1 MILQAI
7 TTGVAAIDLQAAK
20 RCVVL
25 TFLSHFMVQ
34 HESLWPSRHLDALNA
49 RLHARQ
55 ALNLDTVL
63 FQRPTDGKR
72 LDLKISR
79 NSTLQRPVGQKLS
92 WTMKNER

>member
-1 MILQAI
+1 MNCLSGSELMIFQAN

-25 TFLSHFMVQ
+25 TFLLHFMVQ

-55 ALNLDTVL
+55 ALNLDAVNAHRWETAG
-63 FQRPTDGKR
+63 P
-72 LDLKISR
+72 
-79 NSTLQRPVGQKLS
+79 
-92 WTMKNER
+92 